1 MLTTEQIEN
10 NKKEFL
16 SLVSGIIREFDKEK
30 LISWLEK
37 SGFFTAPASIKNHSS
52 FDGGLCYHSLNVYA
66 ALENLCNTYALD
78 SEGKPLYDEDSIR
91 IVALFH
97 DISKAN
103 SFEKYFRNVKND
115 ITNKWE
121 QKEEYRTKDS
131 SDRFIYG
138 NHEETSLFMTRS
150 FIPLTVEEEVAIL
163 SHMGGMSWDSAQT
176 NLGEVY
182 DKYSLACLLHVAD
195 MLSTFIFKS

>member
-1 MLTTEQIEN
+1 MLTQEQLET
-10 NKKEFL
+10 NKNEFL
-16 SLVSGIIREFDKEK
+16 SLVSGITREFDKEK

-78 SEGKPLYDEDSIR
+78 DEGKPLYDEDSIR

-97 DISKAN
+97 DISKTN
-103 SFEKYFRNVKND
+103 LYEKYFRNVKND

-121 QKEEYRTKDS
+121 QKEEYRTKDAN
-131 SDRFIYG
+131 DRFIYG
-138 NHEETSLFMTRS
+138 NHEETSLFMVRS

-163 SHMGGMSWDSAQT
+163 NHMGGMSWDSAQT

-182 DKYSLACLLHVAD
+182 NKYGLACLLHVAD

>member
-1 MLTTEQIEN
+1 MLTQEQLET
-10 NKKEFL
+10 NKNEFL
-16 SLVSGIIREFDKEK
+16 SLVSGITREFDKEK

-78 SEGKPLYDEDSIR
+78 DEGKPLYDEDSIR

-97 DISKAN
+97 DISKTN
-103 SFEKYFRNVKND
+103 LYEKYFRNVKND

-121 QKEEYRTKDS
+121 QKEEYRTKDAN
-131 SDRFIYG
+131 DRFIYG
-138 NHEETSLFMTRS
+138 NHEETSLFMVRS
-150 FIPLTVEEEVAIL
+150 FIPLNVEEEVAIL

-182 DKYSLACLLHVAD
+182 SKYGLACLLHVAD